1 MILLERSHRIAIA
14 LAVALILLYLTLP
27 VLIIFPV
34 SFGDSASL
42 RFPPPGWSMRW
53 YEAFLGSHQWLGAAA
68 TSFQVATLTML
79 ISVPIGTAASYG
91 LTACKMPGARY
102 AYVLLMTPMIIP
114 IIIIAVG
121 VFAVFSKMGLVG
133 SMGGLV
139 LAHVLLAIPYVLLT
153 VGAGLRSFDVNQE
166 MAARSLGV
174 NRAKAFA
181 TVTLPQIRTSV
192 FVAAVFSFLS
202 SLDEVVIALFIA
214 RGETTTLTRE
224 MFLSIREQVDPTIAA
239 VSSLLVSVTVMVAAL
254 AYASQQ
260 RSAKAEHRTS

>member
-1 MILLERSHRIAIA
+1 
-14 LAVALILLYLTLP
+14 V
-27 VLIIFPV
+27 
-34 SFGDSASL
+34 
-42 RFPPPGWSMRW
+42 
-53 YEAFLGSHQWLGAAA
+53 
-68 TSFQVATLTML
+68 
-79 ISVPIGTAASYG
+79 
-91 LTACKMPGARY
+91 
-102 AYVLLMTPMIIP
+102 P
-114 IIIIAVG
+114 IIIIGVG

-133 SMGGLV
+133 SMGALV

-153 VGAGLRSFDVNQE
+153 VGAGLRSFDMNQE

-174 NRAKAFA
+174 TRAKAFI

-202 SLDEVVIALFIA
+202 SLDEVVVALFIA

-239 VSSLLVSVTVMVAAL
+239 VSSILVSMTVLLAAL

-260 RSAKAEHRTS
+260 RSARRAHAA

>member
-14 LAVALILLYLTLP
+14 STVALVLLFLTLP

-42 RFPPPGWSMRW
+42 RFPPPGWSVRW
-53 YEAFLGSHQWLGAAA
+53 YQAFLGSRQWLAAAA
-68 TSFQVATLTML
+68 TSFEIATLTML
-79 ISVPIGTAASYG
+79 IAVPIGTAASYG
-91 LTACKMPGARY
+91 LMTCRMAKARY
-102 AYVLLMTPMIIP
+102 AYVLLMTPMIVP
-114 IIIIAVG
+114 IIIIGVG

-133 SMGGLV
+133 SMWALV

-153 VGAGLRSFDVNQE
+153 VGAGLRSFDMNQE

-174 NRAKAFA
+174 NRAKAFV

-202 SLDEVVIALFIA
+202 SLDEVVVALFIA

-224 MFLSIREQVDPTIAA
+224 MFMSIREQVDPTIAA
-239 VSSLLVSVTVMVAAL
+239 VSSILVSMTVLLAAL

-260 RSAKAEHRTS
+260 RSARRARGT